1 MVIFKSFY
9 ISLSLFRYMLTLEN
23 RFGSAFNIGVLV
35 ENVITYSMLA
45 HENIAVV
52 VKLLNALGNSRLLD
66 MILGALHNMKIS
78 VH

>member
-1 MVIFKSFY
+1 
-9 ISLSLFRYMLTLEN
+9 MLTLEN

-35 ENVITYSMLA
+35 ENVILTYIMLA

-52 VKLLNALGNSRLLD
+52 VKLLNALGNSRLFD
-66 MILGALHNMKIS
+66 MILGALQSMKIS

>member
-1 MVIFKSFY
+1 
-9 ISLSLFRYMLTLEN
+9 MLTLEN

-35 ENVITYSMLA
+35 ENVILTYIMLA

-66 MILGALHNMKIS
+66 MTLVALQSMKIS

>member
-1 MVIFKSFY
+1 
-9 ISLSLFRYMLTLEN
+9 MLTLEN

-35 ENVITYSMLA
+35 ENVMTYILLA

-66 MILGALHNMKIS
+66 MTLVALQSMKIS

>member
-23 RFGSAFNIGVLV
+23 RFGSAFNIGVFV
-35 ENVITYSMLA
+35 ESVMTYILLA

-66 MILGALHNMKIS
+66 MILGALQSMKIS

>member
-1 MVIFKSFY
+1 
-9 ISLSLFRYMLTLEN
+9 MLTLEN

-35 ENVITYSMLA
+35 ENVINYILLA

-66 MILGALHNMKIS
+66 MILGALQSMKIS

>member
-1 MVIFKSFY
+1 M
-9 ISLSLFRYMLTLEN
+9 
-23 RFGSAFNIGVLV
+23 
-35 ENVITYSMLA
+35 ENVINYILLA

-66 MILGALHNMKIS
+66 MILGALQSMKIS